1 MTPISELEQ
10 RVADLVARFLEPQ
23 IKNEA
28 DATFI
33 PDLDDIA
40 AFRLLVHAEIED
52 WLEQCAS
59 AEITMLTQQLK
70 QKMSLRTV
78 YRTVLLATFFST
90 PLTFELPHDDQK
102 FQTQLDQVLVS
113 AKAFIKNNNGIKAK
127 SFCGIAMICGAVVDE
142 IDTSLVVALDS
153 YGKGRGQVAHKSAQ
167 RTKTLLAPSAEKAD
181 ALGLIQLLKTFFATL
196 QPI

>member
-1 MTPISELEQ
+1 MPPISELEQ

-28 DATFI
+28 DAAFI
-33 PDLDDIA
+33 PDLDAIA
-40 AFRLLVHAEIED
+40 AFRLLIHAEIED

-59 AEITMLTQQLK
+59 AELTILTQQLV

-78 YRTVLLATFFST
+78 YRTVLLATLFSI
-90 PLTFELPHDDQK
+90 PLSFELPLDNQK
-102 FQTQLDQVLVS
+102 FRTQLDQVLSS
-113 AKAFIKNNNGIKAK
+113 AKAFIKDNNGIKAK

-142 IDTSLVVALDS
+142 IDTSLVAALDS

-167 RTKTLLAPSAEKAD
+167 RTKTLLAPSAEKAEV
-181 ALGLIQLLKTFFATL
+181 LGLIQLLKTFFATL
-196 QPI
+196 RPV